1 MTARFREGLT
11 LMGLET
17 VAGQQPVVPLM
28 VRDTDR
34 TARLVAH
41 LRANGILATG
51 LGYPVVPKGDD
62 EIRFQMCADHI
73 PADIDEALSALEQF

>member
-11 LMGLET
+11 LMRLET
-17 VAGQQPVVPLM
+17 VAGQHPVVPLM

-34 TARLVAH
+34 TACLVAH
-41 LRANGILATG
+41 LRANGILAMG
-51 LGYPVVPKGDD
+51 LGYPIVPKGDD
-62 EIRFQMCADHI
+62 EIGFQMCADHM